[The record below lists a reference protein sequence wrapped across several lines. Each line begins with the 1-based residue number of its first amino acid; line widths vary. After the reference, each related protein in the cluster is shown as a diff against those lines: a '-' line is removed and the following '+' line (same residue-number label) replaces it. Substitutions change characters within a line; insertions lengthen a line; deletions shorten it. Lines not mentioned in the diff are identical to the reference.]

1 MEVFDVFA
9 SFNLIDNL
17 SGPIGRIRNAMGST
31 DSAGSRLA
39 QTMGGL
45 TKRLLPLAIAAGVL
59 LGVLAPT
66 IGTAA
71 DFEAALSG
79 LGAISR
85 ASTGDMAVL
94 EQSALDL
101 GASTAFSAAQ
111 VVEAQ
116 TELAKKGFAVNE
128 ITGAMPG
135 LLDLAA
141 AAQTDLANAATVTSG
156 ALKAFHLQASESTRI
171 ADIIAAASTTSATDI
186 DGLGMALQNA
196 GAVVQGAGG
205 DFALLAAITGKL
217 ADANIN
223 AAVAGTATKIMFTRL
238 AAPTGDAAKALSQ
251 LGISTRDAQG
261 NMMPFLNVMGSLE
274 TAMAGMGT
282 GERAEFLKRIFGEE
296 AVGSVTAMLGQGVG
310 ALGEYAEALRGSSG
324 AASEMAKKQLD
335 NLNGSTTILG
345 SAWEGLSITIGSVF
359 TPVLKVL
366 VDGLT
371 WVVSL
376 FNKLAS
382 HPLGKVFIALAGG
395 LAAVVVA
402 ATAFTAIL
410 WGATVAAG
418 ALNLA
423 LLANPIT
430 WIVAALIGGAALVVV
445 YWDEVKAFF
454 LSLWA
459 PIGAFLDK
467 LEGAWNRIMGA
478 FHMEGLAGVAGA
490 ILAMF
495 DIDLSESGRKL
506 LVTLAKGITAAVT
519 APFQAVKGALSLVR
533 KLLPFSDAKE
543 GPLSAL
549 TLSGQKVMDTLGVGI
564 RMAAPG
570 LRATATDALDGLS
583 ASMAIE
589 PEAAPTPPPTPVA
602 PAQVRPAF
610 SGDNRLREGGGQRV
624 NIQHLTITLPGVS
637 DAQGFVQA
645 LQAFV
650 AEFDGMEGA
659 LD

>member
-1 MEVFDVFA
+1 MEIFDVFA

-17 SGPIGRIRNAMGST
+17 SDPIGRIRNAMNGT
-31 DSAGSRLA
+31 DGAGTRLA

-45 TKRLLPLAIAAGVL
+45 TKRLLPLAIAAGVF
-59 LGVLAPT
+59 LGMLAPG
-66 IGTAA
+66 IATAA
-71 DFEAALSG
+71 NFEAALSG

-85 ASTGDMAVL
+85 ASAADMGIL

-116 TELAKKGFAVNE
+116 TELAKKGFDTNQ

-141 AAQTDLANAATVTSG
+141 AAQTNLANAASVTTS
-156 ALKAFHLQASESTRI
+156 ALNTFHLKAADSTRI

-217 ADANIN
+217 ADAGIN
-223 AAVAGTATKIMFTRL
+223 AAVAGTATKIMFSRL
-238 AAPTGDAAKALSQ
+238 AAPTGDAAKALSN
-251 LGISTRDAQG
+251 LGISTRDARG
-261 NMMPFLNVMGSLE
+261 NMLPFLDVMGNLE
-274 TAMAGMGT
+274 AAMAGMGT

-296 AVGSVTAMLGQGVG
+296 AVGSVTALLGKGVG
-310 ALGEYAEALRGSSG
+310 TLGEFAEALRDSSG

-335 NLNGSTTILG
+335 NLKGSMTILG

-371 WVVSL
+371 WTVSL

-382 HPLGKVFIALAGG
+382 HPLGKVLIALVGG
-395 LAAVVVA
+395 VAAVVVA
-402 ATAFTAIL
+402 VTAFSAIL

-430 WIVAALIGGAALVVV
+430 WFVAALIGGAALIVV
-445 YWDEVKAFF
+445 YWEEVKTIF

-467 LEGAWNRIMGA
+467 MEGAWHRLMGT
-478 FHMEGLAGVAGA
+478 FHMDGLSGVVDA
-490 ILAMF
+490 ILGVF
-495 DIDLSESGRKL
+495 NIDLSESGRKL
-506 LVTLAKGITAAVT
+506 LTTLAEGIASVVT
-519 APFQAVKGALSLVR
+519 APFQAVKGALSMVR

-549 TLSGQKVMDTLGVGI
+549 TLSGQKVMDTLGAGI

-570 LRATATDALDGLS
+570 LYATATDALDGLN
-583 ASMAIE
+583 MAVS
-589 PEAAPTPPPTPVA
+589 TDVDA
-602 PAQVRPAF
+602 PATATATPSPQPPSSIKRQARET
-610 SGDNRLREGGGQRV
+610 GDRRV
-624 NIQHLTITLPGVS
+624 TVEHLTVTLPGVS
-637 DAQGFVQA
+637 DAHGFVQA
-645 LQAFV
+645 LQALV
-650 AEFDGMEGA
+650 AEFDGMEGDGA
-659 LD
+659 